1 VDLSTPAGQMID
13 NLVRA
18 TMGGIRNDGP
28 LFYSPTAMSH
38 LTQAIA
44 DLAERS
50 VPLRLSHLLE
60 KSHS

>member
-1 VDLSTPAGQMID
+1 MID